1 MKSNKDRT
9 LNKKIKK
16 DSKFIP
22 VFEPSVTLKDK
33 LSVLSSLN
41 KKHISGTSPVI
52 SKFEDALKDEFQ
64 SKRAIAVSNGS
75 VALDLAFQLADLDI
89 DDEVILPSFTII
101 SCLSAVIRSGAKPVF
116 CDVDPY
122 SWNMTY
128 KNVENVL
135 TDKTKAI
142 LMVHTYGLPAD
153 ALKIKELCDSNNI
166 LLIEDTA
173 EAHGQFSDGLLCGT
187 FGSISTLSFYANKH
201 MTTGEGGALL
211 INDENY
217 YEKALRMRNL
227 DFNNKKRFQHD
238 NLYWNYRMSGLQASL
253 GLSQIKKIQH
263 TINEKIK
270 QAKIY
275 NKLLEP
281 ISNLQIPLFEYN
293 GSTNHYWVYGVVLKD
308 KSRDEL
314 VKFLDNKKIQTRN
327 FFWPLHMQNALPDK
341 FKTLHKLPIS
351 ENLGKNGLYLPLGN
365 HVKEKDQKY
374 IVEAIVNF
382 VKD

>member
-1 MKSNKDRT
+1 M
-9 LNKKIKK
+9 NKKIKK

-166 LLIEDTA
+166 LLIEDTD
-173 EAHGQFSDGLLCGT
+173 EA
-187 FGSISTLSFYANKH
+187 N
-201 MTTGEGGALL
+201 
-211 INDENY
+211 
-217 YEKALRMRNL
+217 
-227 DFNNKKRFQHD
+227 
-238 NLYWNYRMSGLQASL
+238 
-253 GLSQIKKIQH
+253 
-263 TINEKIK
+263 
-270 QAKIY
+270 
-275 NKLLEP
+275 
-281 ISNLQIPLFEYN
+281 
-293 GSTNHYWVYGVVLKD
+293 
-308 KSRDEL
+308 
-314 VKFLDNKKIQTRN
+314 
-327 FFWPLHMQNALPDK
+327 
-341 FKTLHKLPIS
+341 
-351 ENLGKNGLYLPLGN
+351 
-365 HVKEKDQKY
+365 
-374 IVEAIVNF
+374 
-382 VKD
+382 

>member
-1 MKSNKDRT
+1 M
-9 LNKKIKK
+9 NKKIKK

-52 SKFEDALKDEFQ
+52 SKFENALKDEFQ

-135 TDKTKAI
+135 TDKTKVI

-173 EAHGQFSDGLLCGT
+173 EAHGQVSDGILCGT

-253 GLSQIKKIQH
+253 GLSQIKKIQI

-281 ISNLQIPLFEYN
+281 ISNLQIPLFEHN
-293 GSTNHYWVYGVVLKD
+293 GSINHYWVYGVVLKD

-314 VKFLDNKKIQTRN
+314 VQFLENKKVQTRN

-341 FKTLHKLPIS
+341 FKTTHELPTS
-351 ENLGKNGLYLPLGN
+351 ENLGNNGLYLPLGN
-365 HVKEKDQKY
+365 HVKEKDQRY
-374 IVEAIVNF
+374 IVDAIVNF
-382 VKD
+382 LKD